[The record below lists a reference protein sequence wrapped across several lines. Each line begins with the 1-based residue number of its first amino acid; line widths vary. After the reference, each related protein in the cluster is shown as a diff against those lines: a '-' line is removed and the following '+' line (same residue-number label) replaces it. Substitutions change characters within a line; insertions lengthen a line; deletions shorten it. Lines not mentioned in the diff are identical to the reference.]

1 MRICLAMLASLG
13 AALLPAVPSA
23 QMGGPVASLRAEW
36 SPDPIPRG
44 GWMLEGYVYN
54 SSDYRMTGVRLAVD
68 VLNASGEPE
77 ARALGWVQGDV
88 PARGRSYFSVP
99 LPKKGASYRVTVLS
113 ANPVSRDAP

>member
-1 MRICLAMLASLG
+1 VRVYLAMLAVLA
-13 AALLPAVPSA
+13 AALIPAVPSA
-23 QMGGPVASLRAEW
+23 QTDASLRAEW

-54 SSDYRMTGVRLAVD
+54 SSDYRMSGVRLAVD

-113 ANPVSRDAP
+113 ADPVSRDAP